1 MKSGNNGVFTL
12 TSRNKVIRVE
22 FNEKSEIS
30 ADIEIDI
37 GYFAQLVAG
46 FKTIN
51 ELLDFDF
58 VSINHEH
65 LELWQKLFPRSNNFL
80 SEYF

>member
-1 MKSGNNGVFTL
+1 MFTL
-12 TSRNKVIRVE
+12 TSKNEKIRVE
-22 FNEKSEIS
+22 FNETSEIT

-37 GYFAQLVAG
+37 SYFAQLVAG

-51 ELLDFDF
+51 ELLDFRS
-58 VSINHEH
+58 VSINHAH
-65 LELWQKLFPRSNNFL
+65 LGLLQKLFPKSNNFF